1 MIQPMTAHAQRM
13 TVDEWFALDEEVRCE
28 LVDGF
33 LVEEE
38 VTGYAHEVVV
48 GALIQSLR
56 NWGQERG
63 ALIAG
68 SNVGFAIR
76 ADRGRCPDIDV
87 YLAGAKRPPPNGV
100 VRVPPSIMVEV
111 VTPVPRDQRR
121 DRVEKVQDY
130 AAFGV
135 RWYWLVDPQLRTFEI
150 LELGA
155 DGRYAHAVGVA
166 EGRVEP
172 PGCDGLVI
180 DVDALWR
187 EVDAL
192 GEASE

>member
-1 MIQPMTAHAQRM
+1 MIQPMTTHARKM
-13 TVDEWFALDEEVRCE
+13 TVDEWYALDEEVTCE
-28 LVDGF
+28 LVDGL

-38 VTGYAHEVVV
+38 VTSYVHERLVTRLSRYLDTWGEEH
-48 GALIQSLR
+48 GAIV
-56 NWGQERG
+56 
-63 ALIAG
+63 AG

-76 ADRGRCPDIDV
+76 ADRGRRPDIDV
-87 YLAGAKRPPPNGV
+87 YLAGAVRPPARGV
-100 VRVPPSIMVEV
+100 VRVPPSIMIEI
-111 VTPVPRDQRR
+111 VTPAPRDQRR

-130 AAFGV
+130 AEFGV

-155 DGRYAHAVGVA
+155 DGRYAHAIGVA
-166 EGRVEP
+166 EGRVSP

-192 GEASE
+192 GETTE